1 MDEYENANPLAAI
14 INWLL
19 CMQISSVRYDNDLN
33 VIKLNVCVKLTD
45 FAVIK
50 AKNCNA

>member
-33 VIKLNVCVKLTD
+33 VIN
-45 FAVIK
+45 
-50 AKNCNA
+50 NCMCEID